1 MRRTRRKPP
10 VPTPQF
16 PFSKPDLTA
25 AVQRAVA
32 AYWEARFGQ
41 AKRQIES
48 GGRDTGSRGE
58 VTGGLH
64 LDAFCAL
71 LNEVIASAG
80 FKPHEILF
88 KSGVDLPGYFR
99 PTKKWDIVVVRDDRL
114 CAAIE
119 MKSHVGPSFGNNFN
133 NRSEEAIGSSTD
145 FWVAYREGALGP
157 HQPWLGYFLIVE
169 KAERSLAPVRLP
181 KAVFE
186 PMPVFKGTSYIDR
199 YSILCRRL
207 VLERNYTAAALLASP
222 RGFEGEFDEPSEDL
236 SFEHFVRSLFGHL
249 VGIGLS
255 RNA

>member
-1 MRRTRRKPP
+1 MRRPRRNLP

-16 PFSKPDLTA
+16 PFSSPALAD
-25 AVQRAVA
+25 AVKRAVA
-32 AYWEARFGQ
+32 SYWEGRFGQ

-64 LDAFCAL
+64 LNAFCAL
-71 LNEVIASAG
+71 LNEVIRSAG
-80 FKPHEILF
+80 FNSNEILF

-99 PTKKWDIVVVRDDRL
+99 PTKKWDIVVVRDNRL

-119 MKSHVGPSFGNNFN
+119 MKSQVGPSFGNNFN

-157 HQPWLGYFLIVE
+157 HQPWLGYFFIVE
-169 KAERSLAPVRLP
+169 KADRSTTPVKLA

-186 PMPVFKGTSYIDR
+186 PMPVFSGTSYIDR

-207 VLERNYTAAALLASP
+207 VLERNYTAAALITSP
-222 RGFEGEFDEPSEDL
+222 RGFNGEFEEPSKDL

-255 RNA
+255 RDA